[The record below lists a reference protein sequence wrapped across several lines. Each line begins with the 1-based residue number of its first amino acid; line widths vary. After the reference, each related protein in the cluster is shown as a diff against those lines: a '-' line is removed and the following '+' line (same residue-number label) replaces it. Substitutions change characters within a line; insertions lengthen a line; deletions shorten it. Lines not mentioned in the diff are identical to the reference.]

1 MEEGKILLDHGSG
14 GELTNRLINEIF
26 LSAFSAG
33 IPAGQTDGAV
43 LEMGRDLMVFTS
55 DSYVVNPC
63 FFPGGDI
70 GKLSVCGTVNDL
82 AVSGS
87 IPRFLSA
94 SFILEEGFPMEDLKR
109 IVKSQAAAA
118 KIGGVKIVCGDTKVV
133 ERGACDRIFIS
144 TSGIG
149 QLEPRFRGISTAA
162 EVEEG
167 DVLLVSGPV
176 GNHGTAVLSAREN
189 LPFRSDL
196 VSDCAPLAGM
206 IQKLLGEVPEVRFM
220 RDATRGGLATVL
232 AEFAEMT
239 ELGAVVE
246 EEEVPITGTVKG
258 LTEILGLDPLYL
270 ANEGTILIVTKA
282 GTEGKAREILRST
295 PHGRRAQIIGRVVK
309 DHPGHAVLRTRI
321 GGSRRLYR
329 LSGQQL
335 PRIC

>member
-196 VSDCAPLAGM
+196 VSDCAPW
-206 IQKLLGEVPEVRFM
+206 
-220 RDATRGGLATVL
+220 
-232 AEFAEMT
+232 
-239 ELGAVVE
+239 
-246 EEEVPITGTVKG
+246 
-258 LTEILGLDPLYL
+258 
-270 ANEGTILIVTKA
+270 
-282 GTEGKAREILRST
+282 RE
-295 PHGRRAQIIGRVVK
+295 
-309 DHPGHAVLRTRI
+309 
-321 GGSRRLYR
+321 
-329 LSGQQL
+329 
-335 PRIC
+335 